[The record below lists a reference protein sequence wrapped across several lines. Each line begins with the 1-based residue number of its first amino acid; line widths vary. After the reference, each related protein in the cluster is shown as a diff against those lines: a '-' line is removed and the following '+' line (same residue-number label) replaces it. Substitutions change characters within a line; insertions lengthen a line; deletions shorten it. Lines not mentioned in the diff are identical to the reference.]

1 MIKRIL
7 AFLAFAMLLPSPAFA
22 WWDYGHKSVA
32 TIAYAELTPQAKRE
46 ITELIKHSRELDTPE
61 CKIRSLEDA
70 AYWPDCIRVYN
81 ERFNYTFPWHYQDID
96 VCRPFDIK
104 AGCKDGSCV
113 TAQITRNLKLLAD
126 KKLPMRE
133 RLIALA
139 FVAHLLGDL
148 HMPLHVGEHGDNG
161 GNKIDASYGAIGGKL
176 NLHSIWDGLLAER
189 AISSPPGGPRGILAQ
204 LAPGDIAA
212 MQQGNV
218 EAWARETW
226 QLSRDDVYGLMFD
239 NPCKGKT
246 TGPVKMDEA
255 MTQKLIPAV
264 RLQIARGG
272 LRLAKLLNETIGG
285 VVAPA
290 AAAPAA

>member
-1 MIKRIL
+1 MIKRLL
-7 AFLAFAMLLPSPAFA
+7 AFLAFAILLPSPALA

-46 ITELIKHSRELDTPE
+46 IAQLIAHSRELETPE

-81 ERFNYTFPWHYQDID
+81 ERYNYTFSWHYQDID

-104 AGCKDGSCV
+104 VGCKDGNCV
-113 TAQITRNLKLLAD
+113 TTQITRNLKLLAD
-126 KKLPMRE
+126 RKLPMRE
-133 RLIALA
+133 RLMALA
-139 FVAHLLGDL
+139 FVAHFVGDL
-148 HMPLHVGEHGDNG
+148 HMPLHVGEHDDAG
-161 GNKIDASYGAIGGKL
+161 GNQINASYGAIGGKL

-189 AISSPPGGPRGILAQ
+189 AISSPPGGPLGILTTI
-204 LAPGDIAA
+204 APGDIAA

-218 EAWARETW
+218 ESWARETW
-226 QLSRDDVYGLMFD
+226 QLSHDDVYGLMFET
-239 NPCKGKT
+239 PCKGKQK
-246 TGPVKMDEA
+246 GPVKMDEA
-255 MTQKLIPAV
+255 MTQKLIPVV

-285 VVAPA
+285 VAPA
-290 AAAPAA
+290 GAAPAA

>member
-1 MIKRIL
+1 MIKRL
-7 AFLAFAMLLPSPAFA
+7 LAFALFALLLPSPALA

-32 TIAYAELTPQAKRE
+32 TIAYAQLDPQARRE
-46 ITELIKHSRELDTPE
+46 IARLIAHSRELETPL
-61 CKIRSLEDA
+61 CPIRSLEDA
-70 AYWPDCIRVYN
+70 AYWPDCIRPYN

-96 VCRPFDIK
+96 VCHAFNIK
-104 AGCKDGSCV
+104 EGCKDGNCV
-113 TAQITRNLKLLAD
+113 TAQITRNVKLLAD

-133 RLIALA
+133 RLMALA
-139 FVAHLLGDL
+139 FVAHFVGDL
-148 HMPLHVGEHGDNG
+148 EMPLHVGEHDDAG
-161 GNKIDASYGAIGGKL
+161 GNQIVARYGVIGGKL

-204 LAPGDIAA
+204 IAPGDVAA

-239 NPCKGKT
+239 NPCKGKQK
-246 TGPVKMDEA
+246 GPVKMDEA

-285 VVAPA
+285 V
-290 AAAPAA
+290 AAAPAPAA

>member
-1 MIKRIL
+1 MMIKRL
-7 AFLAFAMLLPSPAFA
+7 VAFFAFALFLPSPALA

-46 ITELIKHSRELDTPE
+46 IARLIAHSAELDTPE

-104 AGCKDGSCV
+104 EGCKDGSCV
-113 TAQITRNLKLLAD
+113 TAQIARNLKLLAD
-126 KKLPMRE
+126 RKLPMRE

-148 HMPLHVGEHGDNG
+148 HQPLHIGEHGDNG
-161 GNKIDASYGAIGGKL
+161 GNKIDARYGVIGGRL
-176 NLHSIWDGLLAER
+176 NLHSVWDGLLAER
-189 AISSPPGGPRGILAQ
+189 AISSPPGGPRGILSQ
-204 LAPGDIAA
+204 YSPGQIAA

-218 EAWARETW
+218 EDWARETW
-226 QLSRDDVYGLMFD
+226 QLSREDIYDQMFAA
-239 NPCKGKT
+239 PCQGKQ
-246 TGPVKMDEA
+246 TGPVKVDEA
-255 MTQKLIPAV
+255 MTRKMIPVV

-272 LRLAKLLNETIGG
+272 VRLARLLNETLSGT
-285 VVAPA
+285 A
-290 AAAPAA
+290 